1 MAKYDIVYILKN
13 DISSDEIRYSLR
25 SVCENFPFKRII
37 FIGGCPEGIK
47 PDVYIPHE
55 QTGSTKWQRARSSL
69 LKILKDENISDK
81 FFLFNDDFYVLK
93 KQKENF
99 INFANGTI
107 ENRIREI
114 ERKTKKTS
122 SYSEMLRALQ
132 RNLLSQKKDTVNFA
146 LHLPMLIDRKEAL
159 KILTE
164 NGKEPMFRSFY
175 ANFADI
181 PYIRHKDVKIY
192 DLDSLPIFDDYLS
205 TSDES
210 FKNGAVGVWIR
221 DRFPEPCKYEI
232 LEEQKDDKQDL

>member
-99 INFANGTI
+99 LFGDVASIAKKSVIAEKGH
-107 ENRIREI
+107 
-114 ERKTKKTS
+114 RKFCIAS
-122 SYSEMLRALQ
+122 S
-132 RNLLSQKKDTVNFA
+132 
-146 LHLPMLIDRKEAL
+146 
-159 KILTE
+159 
-164 NGKEPMFRSFY
+164 
-175 ANFADI
+175 
-181 PYIRHKDVKIY
+181 DV
-192 DLDSLPIFDDYLS
+192 D
-205 TSDES
+205 
-210 FKNGAVGVWIR
+210 
-221 DRFPEPCKYEI
+221 
-232 LEEQKDDKQDL
+232 